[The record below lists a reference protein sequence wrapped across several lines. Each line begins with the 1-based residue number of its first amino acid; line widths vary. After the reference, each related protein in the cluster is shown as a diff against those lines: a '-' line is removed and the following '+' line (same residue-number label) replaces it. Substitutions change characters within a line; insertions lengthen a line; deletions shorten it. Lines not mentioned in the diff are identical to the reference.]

1 MKSLFTKVFVCGWL
15 LLAAT
20 FGAQAQG
27 SDQIGAVR
35 SAIASGSSHDL
46 AQYLAPSVEVGF
58 DGDSQNMNA
67 TQTELVL
74 KNFFAKNAPG
84 KFEIVHQGAGPDG
97 TPYAVG
103 RYTGRNGTYQVFIK
117 LKANRGTPQIDKMD
131 FTKG

>member
-1 MKSLFTKVFVCGWL
+1 MRLIFTKVLVCGWL
-15 LLAAT
+15 LLAGT
-20 FGAQAQG
+20 ISAQAQG
-27 SDQIGAVR
+27 GDQLTAVR
-35 SAIASGSSHDL
+35 SAIASGSAHDL
-46 AQYLAPSVEVGF
+46 AQFLAPSVEVGF

-74 KNFFAKNAPG
+74 KNFFAKNGPG

-117 LKANRGTPQIDKMD
+117 LKANSSAPAIDKLD